1 MWIEGVPG
9 HWILGVG
16 CIAMVAY
23 ARLIWHWGRDWKPAK
38 TLSGQANPEQDFR
51 LGLLVACRNE
61 AQRIQPLLE
70 GLSRQDSLK
79 IRDIWFVDD
88 HSEDDTLKVIRQ
100 WAALQKPR
108 GLSVVA
114 MSAGESTGK
123 KAALLTGMQAMP
135 ESITHVLLTDADA
148 RVDAHWMAGW
158 HQILRQHPETALFIG
173 EVQIESGGSWRGAVE
188 RLEFSVMMAWAAST
202 IHRGQP
208 ANASGANLLV
218 RRDIWAS
225 ANLMADVASGDD
237 VFLAQHLAQIGQT
250 VRWNHALETRVKVDP
265 TPNGFDLIQ
274 QRARWGRKSNRY
286 PNRAAQYT
294 ALVIVTMNLWM
305 ILGVASLSMAWPILV
320 LKVACDGWLTRR
332 IMQTRWRALD
342 WLVFSLLYPILVL
355 SSVVLAWGFPRQ
367 IHWKNRPLNP
377 ARER

>member
-1 MWIEGVPG
+1 MWIEGAPS
-9 HWILGVG
+9 HWIVGVG
-16 CIAMVAY
+16 CVALVAY
-23 ARLIWHWGRDWKPAK
+23 IRLIWLWGRDWETAK
-38 TLSGQANPEQDFR
+38 KSLGQEGPGQNFR

-61 AQRIQPLLE
+61 AHRIQSLLDD
-70 GLSRQDSLK
+70 LSRQDPMR

-88 HSEDDTLKVIRQ
+88 HSEDNTLEVIRQ
-100 WAALQKPR
+100 WAETQQSV
-108 GLSVVA
+108 GVSVVA

-123 KAALLTGMQAMP
+123 KAALRTGMQAMP

-148 RVDAHWMAGW
+148 RVDQHWMAGW

-173 EVQIESGGSWRGAVE
+173 EVQIESGGGWRGAVE

-202 IHRGQP
+202 IQRSQP

-218 RRDIWAS
+218 RRDIWTS

-237 VFLAQHLAQIGQT
+237 VFLAQHLAQTGQT
-250 VRWNHALETRVKVDP
+250 VRWNHAPETRVKVDP
-265 TPNGFDLIQ
+265 TSTGFDLIQ

-286 PNRAAQYT
+286 PNRDAQTT

-305 ILGVASLSMAWPILV
+305 ILGVASMTAAWPVLV

-332 IMQTRWRALD
+332 IMGTRWKFLD
-342 WLVFSLLYPILVL
+342 WMAFSLLYPILVL
-355 SSVVLAWGFPRQ
+355 ASVVLAWGFPRQ
-367 IHWKNRPLNP
+367 IHWKNRPLYP
-377 ARER
+377 AQDR